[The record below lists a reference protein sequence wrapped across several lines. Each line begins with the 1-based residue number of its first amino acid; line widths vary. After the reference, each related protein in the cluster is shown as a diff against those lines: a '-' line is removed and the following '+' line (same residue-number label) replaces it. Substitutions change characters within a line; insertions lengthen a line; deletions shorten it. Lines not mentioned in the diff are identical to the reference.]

1 METTNKLTKEAKEV
15 ILQNPK
21 VVMFQS
27 LCDRLENAGRIA
39 TIELACLVYK
49 ADHDGTNAAMGL
61 TSAADFLI
69 QVRGYSRSNAMNLQ
83 RVGKFLKGDSNNARD
98 KNGNTYSASAIVA
111 LLESAENEE
120 QARKFMTDGTV
131 NALTPVKKVKK
142 LIDAKIKP
150 AIAAETT
157 ATETSES
164 TNSAESEQ
172 NADPLDKIKYLYM
185 VDYNL
190 VSVDPNGKEYT
201 VKHINSPS
209 TLDVISDTAKK
220 LAAKVNNPKMKLTIT
235 ITPRK

>member
-27 LCDRLENAGRIA
+27 ICDRLENAGRIA

-98 KNGNTYSASAIVA
+98 KNGNTYSASAIFA

-131 NALTPVKKVKK
+131 NALTPVKKVKQ
-142 LIDAKIKP
+142 LVDAKIKP

-164 TNSAESEQ
+164 TNNAESEQ
-172 NADPLDKIKYLYM
+172 SSDPLDKIKYLYM

-190 VSVDPNGKEYT
+190 VSVDPDGKEYT

>member
-39 TIELACLVYK
+39 TIDLACLVYK

-164 TNSAESEQ
+164 TNNTESEQ
-172 NADPLDKIKYLYM
+172 SSDPLDKIKYLYM

-190 VSVDPNGKEYT
+190 VSVDPDGKEYT

-220 LAAKVNNPKMKLTIT
+220 LAAKVNNSKMKLTIT

>member
-1 METTNKLTKEAKEV
+1 METTNKLTKEAKEM

-27 LCDRLENAGRIA
+27 ICDRLENAGRIA

-98 KNGNTYSASAIVA
+98 KNGNTFSASAIVA

-131 NALTPVKKVKK
+131 NALTAVKKVKK
-142 LIDAKIKP
+142 LVDAKIKP
-150 AIAAETT
+150 TIAAETT
-157 ATETSES
+157 ATETNE
-164 TNSAESEQ
+164 TATETAET
-172 NADPLDKIKYLYM
+172 ADPLDKIKYLYM

-190 VSVDPNGKEYT
+190 VSVDPDGKEYT

-220 LAAKVNNPKMKLTIT
+220 LMAKVNNPKAKLTIT
-235 ITPRK
+235 VTPRK

>member
-142 LIDAKIKP
+142 LVDAKIKP

-164 TNSAESEQ
+164 TNNAESEQ
-172 NADPLDKIKYLYM
+172 SSDPLDKIKYLYM

-190 VSVDPNGKEYT
+190 VSVDPDGKEYT

>member
-49 ADHDGTNAAMGL
+49 SDHDGTNAAMGL

-98 KNGNTYSASAIVA
+98 KNGNTFSASAIVA
-111 LLESAENEE
+111 LLESSENEE

-157 ATETSES
+157 ATETSDS

-172 NADPLDKIKYLYM
+172 TADPLDKIKYLYM

-190 VSVDPNGKEYT
+190 VSVDPDGKEYT

-220 LAAKVNNPKMKLTIT
+220 LMAKVNNPKAKLTIT
-235 ITPRK
+235 VTPRK

>member
-1 METTNKLTKEAKEV
+1 METNNKLTKEAKEV

-27 LCDRLENAGRIA
+27 LCDRLENSGRIA

-83 RVGKFLKGDSNNARD
+83 RVGKFLKGDSNSARD
-98 KNGNTYSASAIVA
+98 ANGNCYSASAIVA

-172 NADPLDKIKYLYM
+172 SSDPLDKIKYLYM

-190 VSVDPNGKEYT
+190 VSVDPDGKEYT

>member
-98 KNGNTYSASAIVA
+98 KNGNTYSASAIIA

-120 QARKFMTDGTV
+120 QARTFMTDGTV

-142 LIDAKIKP
+142 LVDAKIKP
-150 AIAAETT
+150 VIAAETT
-157 ATETSES
+157 ATETNEPKD
-164 TNSAESEQ
+164 SAESEQ
-172 NADPLDKIKYLYM
+172 TADPLDKIKYLYM

-190 VSVDPNGKEYT
+190 VSVDPDGKEYT

-220 LAAKVNNPKMKLTIT
+220 LMAKVNNQKAKLTVT
-235 ITPRK
+235 VTPRK

>member
-39 TIELACLVYK
+39 TIQLACLVYK

-83 RVGKFLKGDSNNARD
+83 RVGKFLKGNAENAKD

-131 NALTPVKKVKK
+131 NALTAVKKVKK
-142 LIDAKIKP
+142 IVDAKIKP

-157 ATETSES
+157 ATETTKTATE
-164 TNSAESEQ
+164 TTET
-172 NADPLDKIKYLYM
+172 ADPLDNVKDLYI

-190 VSVDPNGKEYT
+190 VSVDPNGKEYV

-209 TLDVISDTAKK
+209 KLDVIADTAKR
-220 LAAKVNNPKMKLTIT
+220 LTAKVTNPKMKLTIT

>member
-120 QARKFMTDGTV
+120 QARAFMTDGTV

-142 LIDAKIKP
+142 LVDAKIKP

-157 ATETSES
+157 ATETSENS
-164 TNSAESEQ
+164 NSAESEQ
-172 NADPLDKIKYLYM
+172 PADPLDKIKYLYM

-190 VSVDPNGKEYT
+190 VSVDPDGKEYT

-220 LAAKVNNPKMKLTIT
+220 LMAKVNNPNAKLTIT
-235 ITPRK
+235 VTPRK

>member
-27 LCDRLENAGRIA
+27 ICDRLENAGRIA
-39 TIELACLVYK
+39 TIELACLIYK
-49 ADHDGTNAAMGL
+49 ADNDGTNAAMGL

-83 RVGKFLKGDSNNARD
+83 RVGRFLKGDSNNARD

-111 LLESAENEE
+111 LLESSENEE
-120 QARKFMTDGTV
+120 QARKFMIDGTV

-142 LIDAKIKP
+142 LVDAKIKP

-157 ATETSES
+157 ATDTSES

-172 NADPLDKIKYLYM
+172 PADPLDKIKYLYM

-190 VSVDPNGKEYT
+190 VSVDPDGKEYT

-220 LAAKVNNPKMKLTIT
+220 LMAKVNNPKAKLTIT
-235 ITPRK
+235 VTPRK

>member
-1 METTNKLTKEAKEV
+1 METNNKLTKEAKEV

-83 RVGKFLKGDSNNARD
+83 RVGKFLKGDSNSARD
-98 KNGNTYSASAIVA
+98 ANGNCYSASAIVA

-172 NADPLDKIKYLYM
+172 SSDPLDKIKYLYM

-190 VSVDPNGKEYT
+190 VSVDPDGKEYT

-220 LAAKVNNPKMKLTIT
+220 LAAKVNNPKMKLPIT

>member
-164 TNSAESEQ
+164 TNNAESEKSS
-172 NADPLDKIKYLYM
+172 DPLDKIKYLYM

-190 VSVDPNGKEYT
+190 VSVDPDGKEYT

>member
-1 METTNKLTKEAKEV
+1 METTNKLTKQAKEV

-157 ATETSES
+157 AAETSES

-190 VSVDPNGKEYT
+190 VSVDPDGKEYT

>member
-27 LCDRLENAGRIA
+27 ICDRLENAGRIA

-142 LIDAKIKP
+142 LVDAKIKP

-164 TNSAESEQ
+164 TNNAESEQ
-172 NADPLDKIKYLYM
+172 SSDPLDKIKYLYM

-190 VSVDPNGKEYT
+190 VSVDPDGKEYT

>member
-164 TNSAESEQ
+164 TNNTESEQ
-172 NADPLDKIKYLYM
+172 SSDPLDKIKYLYM

-190 VSVDPNGKEYT
+190 VSVDPDGKEYT

>member
-1 METTNKLTKEAKEV
+1 METNNKLTKEAKEV

-111 LLESAENEE
+111 LLESAENDD

-164 TNSAESEQ
+164 TNNTESEQ
-172 NADPLDKIKYLYM
+172 SSDPLDKIKYLYM

-190 VSVDPNGKEYT
+190 VSVDPDGKEYT

>member
-27 LCDRLENAGRIA
+27 ICDRLENAGRIA

-131 NALTPVKKVKK
+131 NALTSVKKVKK

-150 AIAAETT
+150 QIAAETT
-157 ATETSES
+157 ATETTE
-164 TNSAESEQ
+164 TAAETTET
-172 NADPLDKIKYLYM
+172 ADPLDKIKYLYM

-190 VSVDPNGKEYT
+190 VSVDPDGKEYT
-201 VKHINSPS
+201 VKHVNSPS

-220 LAAKVNNPKMKLTIT
+220 LMAKVNNPKAKLTIT
-235 ITPRK
+235 VTPRK

>member
-172 NADPLDKIKYLYM
+172 NADPLDKIEYLYM

-190 VSVDPNGKEYT
+190 VSVDPDGKEYT

>member
-1 METTNKLTKEAKEV
+1 METNNKLTKEAKEV

-190 VSVDPNGKEYT
+190 VSVDPDGKEYT

-209 TLDVISDTAKK
+209 TLDAVSDTAKK

>member
-190 VSVDPNGKEYT
+190 VSVDPDGKEYT

>member
-1 METTNKLTKEAKEV
+1 METTNKLTKEAKEM

-157 ATETSES
+157 ATETSDS

-172 NADPLDKIKYLYM
+172 PADPLDKIKYLYM

-190 VSVDPNGKEYT
+190 VSVDPDGKEYT
-201 VKHINSPS
+201 VKHVNSPS

-220 LAAKVNNPKMKLTIT
+220 LMAKVNNPKAKLTIT
-235 ITPRK
+235 VTPRK

>member
-27 LCDRLENAGRIA
+27 LCDSLENAGRIA

-164 TNSAESEQ
+164 ANSEESEQ
-172 NADPLDKIKYLYM
+172 TADPLDKIKYLYM

-190 VSVDPNGKEYT
+190 VSVDPDGKEYT

>member
-1 METTNKLTKEAKEV
+1 METNNKLTKEAKEV

-83 RVGKFLKGDSNNARD
+83 RVGKFLKGDSNSARD
-98 KNGNTYSASAIVA
+98 ANGNCYSASAIVA

-172 NADPLDKIKYLYM
+172 SSDPLDKIKYLYM

-190 VSVDPNGKEYT
+190 VSVDPDGKEYT

>member
-1 METTNKLTKEAKEV
+1 METTNKLTKEAKEM

-27 LCDRLENAGRIA
+27 ICDRLENAGRIA

-49 ADHDGTNAAMGL
+49 ADNDGTNAAMGL

-131 NALTPVKKVKK
+131 NALTAVKKVKK
-142 LIDAKIKP
+142 LVDAKIKP

-157 ATETSES
+157 ATETNE
-164 TNSAESEQ
+164 TTTETTET
-172 NADPLDKIKYLYM
+172 ADPLDKIKYLYM

-190 VSVDPNGKEYT
+190 VSVDPDGKEYT

-220 LAAKVNNPKMKLTIT
+220 LMAKVNNPKAKLTIT
-235 ITPRK
+235 VTPRK

>member
-98 KNGNTYSASAIVA
+98 KNGNTFSASAIVA

-131 NALTPVKKVKK
+131 NALTAVKKVKK
-142 LIDAKIKP
+142 IVDAKIKP
-150 AIAAETT
+150 VIAAETT
-157 ATETSES
+157 ATESSES

-172 NADPLDKIKYLYM
+172 PADPLDKIKYLYM

-190 VSVDPNGKEYT
+190 VSVDPDGKEYT

-220 LAAKVNNPKMKLTIT
+220 LMAKVNNPKAKLTIT
-235 ITPRK
+235 VTPRK

>member
-1 METTNKLTKEAKEV
+1 METTNKLTKEAKEM

-111 LLESAENEE
+111 LLESAESEE

-142 LIDAKIKP
+142 LVDAKIKP

-157 ATETSES
+157 ATETSEPA
-164 TNSAESEQ
+164 NSAESEQ
-172 NADPLDKIKYLYM
+172 PAEPLDKIKYLYM

-190 VSVDPNGKEYT
+190 VSVDPDGKEYT

-220 LAAKVNNPKMKLTIT
+220 LMAKVNNPKAKLTIT
-235 ITPRK
+235 VTPRK

>member
-164 TNSAESEQ
+164 TNNTESEQ
-172 NADPLDKIKYLYM
+172 SSDPLDKIKYLYM

-190 VSVDPNGKEYT
+190 ISVDPDGKEYT

>member
-39 TIELACLVYK
+39 TIELACIVYK

-164 TNSAESEQ
+164 TNNTESEQ
-172 NADPLDKIKYLYM
+172 SSDPLDKIKYLYM

-190 VSVDPNGKEYT
+190 VSVDPDGKEYT

>member
-49 ADHDGTNAAMGL
+49 ADNDGTNAAMGL
-61 TSAADFLI
+61 ASAADFLI

-111 LLESAENEE
+111 LLESAENDD

-164 TNSAESEQ
+164 TNNTESEQ
-172 NADPLDKIKYLYM
+172 SSDPLDKIKYLYM

-190 VSVDPNGKEYT
+190 VSVDPDGKEYT

>member
-164 TNSAESEQ
+164 ANSEESEQ
-172 NADPLDKIKYLYM
+172 TADPLDKIKYLYM

-190 VSVDPNGKEYT
+190 VSVDPDGKEYT